1 MGKVEGK
8 NVGVGVENT
17 QQGQNEMGVGDMQ
30 MVRDVKD
37 YYRGKC
43 KEEEHMDLN
52 LDVCN
57 EEEGT
62 EKEVD
67 IEKDVGIEEMEL
79 DEGMGKDCDMDMEV
93 KNRNYP

>member
-8 NVGVGVENT
+8 NVGVGVKNT
-17 QQGQNEMGVGDMQ
+17 QQVQNEMGVGDMQ

-37 YYRGKC
+37 YYRGKG
-43 KEEEHMDLN
+43 KKEEHMDLN

-57 EEEGT
+57 EEEDT
-62 EKEVD
+62 EKAVD
-67 IEKDVGIEEMEL
+67 IEKEVGIGEEL
-79 DEGMGKDCDMDMEV
+79 DEGMSKDCDMDMEM